1 MPRAERSDDD
11 APCSISLRRGT
22 KNLTSQSSSH
32 SRRRVHETAIVRA
45 KRIDASPRRV
55 RRPSRPPERLAGR
68 AFERMSRVNT
78 IGIKSENARPRRAR
92 RRRDD
97 DLHAPES
104 SLGPAPYMVDI
115 APVRERWRRKLRC
128 RTRCLTRWV
137 SATSSRGAKRR
148 DETTRLERAAEEC
161 ARMKEWTNRSCNNI
175 KALVLIL
182 VPHDSAQER
191 IQRVLL
197 RRLGADGIVQRG
209 F

>member
-1 MPRAERSDDD
+1 MTRRIVDEKFPSLLRKVTLYYTESNNAHAHNAHGKSSFVRMTRTVSGPSSLAVSRYIKYAMPKPMPITI
-11 APCSISLRRGT
+11 APCAASGRLRRRRSVFNKPTPRDG
-22 KNLTSQSSSH
+22 NLTSQSSSH

-78 IGIKSENARPRRAR
+78 IGIKSENAPPRRAR

-115 APVRERWRRKLRC
+115 APVRERW
-128 RTRCLTRWV
+128 
-137 SATSSRGAKRR
+137 
-148 DETTRLERAAEEC
+148 
-161 ARMKEWTNRSCNNI
+161 
-175 KALVLIL
+175 
-182 VPHDSAQER
+182 
-191 IQRVLL
+191 
-197 RRLGADGIVQRG
+197 
-209 F
+209 